1 MTAIITNNFRFL
13 NAECFK
19 KDFDGLDV
27 DQNRYLFIGKIT
39 PWTNDTQPPLPLDS
53 VEAEF
58 RAWDDMLA
66 LKRITDSTVSN
77 VLPRINWDSTGET
90 VYVAYDSSDVNIFNH
105 PTPAE
110 VSDGITNS
118 YTPGNFYVVT
128 DEYNVYKCIDNNN
141 GAKSTVKPTGT
152 GTSIFE
158 TLDGYKWKFMYQINS
173 TELLKYFT
181 NDWMPVKHLEADD
194 GSFQWTVQQAAISGS
209 IDYVNVTSEGS
220 GYVFTNSDTA
230 QTAVGNT
237 ITLGGSASGSNDV
250 YNLSTIYI
258 ISGMGVGQVKQ
269 IIDYDGAS
277 KTATVDSVW
286 VTPPDNTSVYE
297 VLPSVTITGN
307 GSGAQ
312 AKAVVSA
319 NKVIKINMIA
329 PGSNYSYASLVVQGG
344 GGSGAVAYPILAPK
358 NGHGSNP
365 VKELGGFFVMLNVK
379 LEYNEG
385 LGDFPITNDYRR
397 LGIVANVLDSSDNIA
412 TLATLRATKKLT
424 VSALVGTFQP
434 DEEIVAAAPNSPT
447 GIVVEFTD
455 LGGGNAEIHYY
466 QDATTGFE
474 AFGAS
479 LNISGGTSS
488 ATATVDTVAGP
499 EVKPRSGDIIYIEQ
513 RRPIMRAPDQ
523 LEDIKLIV
531 EF

>member
-19 KDFDGLDV
+19 RDFASV
-27 DQNRYLFIGKIT
+27 SENRYLFIGKIK

-53 VEAEF
+53 VEAEY

-66 LKRITDSTVSN
+66 LKRIGDSTVSN
-77 VLPRINWDSTGET
+77 VIPRINWDATGET
-90 VYVAYDSSDVNIFNH
+90 VYVPYDSTDVNLFNH

-118 YTPGNFYVVT
+118 YTPGNFYVMT

-141 GAKSTVKPTGT
+141 GAKSTVKPSGT
-152 GTSIFE
+152 GTAIFE

-181 NDWMPVKHLEADD
+181 NDWMPVKVLDAND
-194 GSFQWTVQQAAISGS
+194 GSFQWAVQQAAVAGT
-209 IDYVNVTSEGS
+209 IDFVKVTNQGA
-220 GYVFTNSDTA
+220 GYIFTNNDTA
-230 QTAVGNT
+230 QSGTLNT
-237 ITLGGSASGSNDV
+237 ITLGGSADGTNDV
-250 YNLSTIYI
+250 YNGSTIYI
-258 ISGMGVGQVKQ
+258 TSGTGLGQVRQ
-269 IIDYDGAS
+269 IVDYDGAS
-277 KTATVDSVW
+277 KTATVATNW
-286 VTPPDNTSVYE
+286 LTIPDNTSVYE
-297 VLPSVTITGN
+297 ILPTIQIAGN

-312 AKAVVSA
+312 AKAVVQA
-319 NKVIKINMIA
+319 NKIVKINMIA
-329 PGSNYSYASLVVQGG
+329 PGSGYTFASLSIIGG
-344 GGSGAVAYPILAPK
+344 GGSGANAYPVLAPK
-358 NGHGSNP
+358 GGHGSNA

-397 LGIVANVLDSSDNIA
+397 LGIIANLRDSGN
-412 TLATLRATKKLT
+412 TLATLSTYRATSKLT
-424 VSALVGTFQP
+424 LSAAVGTFQP
-434 DEEIVAAAPNSPT
+434 DELIVAAAPNSPT
-447 GIVVEFTD
+447 GVVVEVTD
-455 LGGGNAEIHYY
+455 LGGGNVEVHYY
-466 QDATTGFE
+466 QDSTTGFV
-474 AFGAS
+474 AFGS
-479 LNISGGTSS
+479 GQNVTGGTSG
-488 ATATVDTVAGP
+488 ATATTSSVAGP
-499 EVKPRSGDIIYIEQ
+499 EVLPRSGDMIYVEQ

>member
-19 KDFDGLDV
+19 KDFDAV
-27 DQNRYLFIGKIT
+27 DQNRYLFIGKIS

-53 VEAEF
+53 VDAEY

-66 LKRITDSTVSN
+66 LKRITNLTVSN
-77 VLPRINWDSTGET
+77 VIPRINWDSTGET
-90 VYVAYDSSDVNIFNH
+90 VYVPYDSSDINIFNH

-110 VSDGITNS
+110 VADGIANS

-141 GAKSTVKPTGT
+141 GAKSTVKPSGT

-181 NDWMPVKHLEADD
+181 NDWMPVKVLDADD
-194 GSFQWTVQQAAISGS
+194 GSFQWTVQQAAVAGS
-209 IDYVNVTSEGS
+209 IDYVNVTNEGS
-220 GYVFTNSDTA
+220 GYVFTNADTA
-230 QTAVGNT
+230 QSGTVNT
-237 ITLGGSASGSNDV
+237 VTLGGSASGSNDV

-258 ISGMGVGQVKQ
+258 TAGTGVGQIRE

-277 KTATVDSVW
+277 KTATVATNWGV
-286 VTPPDNTSVYE
+286 VPDNTSVYE
-297 VLPSVTITGN
+297 VLPSVNISGN

-312 AKAVVSA
+312 AKAVVLA
-319 NKVIKINMIA
+319 NKIVKINMIA
-329 PGSNYSYASLVVQGG
+329 PGSGYSFASLSIAGG
-344 GGSGAVAYPILAPK
+344 GGSGAVAYPVLAPK

-397 LGIVANVLDSSDNIA
+397 LGIAANVLDSSDV
-412 TLATLRATKKLT
+412 LATLSTMRATSKLT
-424 VSALVGTFQP
+424 VSGIVGTFQP
-434 DEEIVAAAPNSPT
+434 DEQIVAAAPNSPT
-447 GIVVEFTD
+447 GVVVEFTD
-455 LGGGNAEIHYY
+455 LGGGNGEIHYY
-466 QDATTGFE
+466 QDSSTGFV
-474 AFGAS
+474 AFGPTM
-479 LNISGGTSS
+479 NITGGTSG
-488 ATATVDTVAGP
+488 ATGTVDVAVGP
-499 EVKPRSGDIIYIEQ
+499 EVKPRSGDIIYVEQ

>member
-19 KDFDGLDV
+19 EGFAGSNTDE
-27 DQNRYLFIGKIT
+27 NRYLFIGKIT

-53 VEAEF
+53 IEAEY

-66 LKRITDSTVSN
+66 LKRITDTTVSN

-90 VYVAYDSSDVNIFNH
+90 VYVPFDSTDINLFNH

-158 TLDGYKWKFMYQINS
+158 NLDGYKWKFMYQINS

-181 NDWMPVKHLEADD
+181 NDWMPVKHLTADD
-194 GSFQWTVQQAAISGS
+194 GSFQWAVQQAAVVGS
-209 IDYVNVTSEGS
+209 IDYINVTSEGA
-220 GYVFTNSDTA
+220 GYIFTNADTA
-230 QTAVGNT
+230 QSGTLNT
-237 ITLGGSASGSNDV
+237 ITLGGSAFGTNDV
-250 YNLSTIYI
+250 YNLSTVYI
-258 ISGMGVGQVKQ
+258 TAGTGVGQIRQ
-269 IIDYDGAS
+269 IVDYDGPS
-277 KTATVDSVW
+277 KTATVATNWSII
-286 VTPPDNTSVYE
+286 PDNTSVYE
-297 VLPSVTITGN
+297 VLPSVSLSGN
-307 GSGAQ
+307 GTGAQ
-312 AKAVVSA
+312 AKAVVIA
-319 NKVIKINMIA
+319 NQIVKINMIA
-329 PGSNYSYASLVVQGG
+329 PGSGYTFASLTIQGG
-344 GGSGAVAYPILAPK
+344 GGTGAVAYPVLSPK
-358 NGHGSNP
+358 GGHGANP

-397 LGIVANVLDSSDNIA
+397 LGIVANVLDSSNLVA
-412 TLATLRATKKLT
+412 TVSTMRATSKLA
-424 VSALVGTFQP
+424 VSGIVGTFQP
-434 DEEIVAAAPNSPT
+434 DELIVAAAPNSPT

-455 LGGGNAEIHYY
+455 LGGGTGEVHYY
-466 QDATTGFE
+466 QDASTGFE

-479 LNISGGTSS
+479 MNITGGTSS
-488 ATATVDTVAGP
+488 ATGTTDSASGP
-499 EVKPRSGDIIYIEQ
+499 EVMPRSGDIIYVEQ